1 MNAMSV
7 CFAMIEMKAKLPPAG
22 EAGGSFMGGVEFG
35 EPRASR

>member
-1 MNAMSV
+1 MNAMSA
-7 CFAMIEMKAKLPPAG
+7 CFVTIDLKAKLPPAG